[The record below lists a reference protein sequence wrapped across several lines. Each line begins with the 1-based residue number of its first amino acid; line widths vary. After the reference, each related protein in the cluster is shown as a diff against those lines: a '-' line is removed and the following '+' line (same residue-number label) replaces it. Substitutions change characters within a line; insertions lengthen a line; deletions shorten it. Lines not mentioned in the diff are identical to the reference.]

1 MAKQSYIAT
10 SEGQLAVRE
19 AIAYHGFTQQQL
31 AVAANLRT
39 RSSISKLINGK
50 PVERQ
55 IFQRVCQCLE
65 LDFRAIAGLHLSS
78 TSIKQ
83 DQLIPSSTPE
93 FSRGLT
99 ESVLSELNSLKKDL
113 QALRSVPSVLAV
125 IDAHVQLLR
134 RTLIQRRELSDVQPA
149 QDAKVALSVLGMEVV
164 KSALDQSPRVELDM
178 DTLREEFQSGF
189 HLLLGPSEVDEQ
201 IESSSH
207 ANELDS
213 DRQGFDR
220 ETPELPSGPEPISQE
235 GLNESDN
242 EQPTQVPNTH
252 LLNPANSAS
261 FDPEQPRRRDV
272 STSPSEKQPAST
284 PPGFNVVKK
293 HFQFLWPK
301 DWQILPSSKH

>member
-55 IFQRVCQCLE
+55 IFQRICQCLE
-65 LDFRAIAGLHLSS
+65 LDFRAIAGLQISS
-78 TSIKQ
+78 TSAEKGQPIA
-83 DQLIPSSTPE
+83 SSIPE
-93 FSRGLT
+93 FSTGLT
-99 ESVLSELNSLKKDL
+99 EAVLSELNNLKKDL
-113 QALRSVPSVLAV
+113 QPLMSMPSELAALNTDFR
-125 IDAHVQLLR
+125 LLR
-134 RTLIQRRELSDVQPA
+134 WSLDQRRELSDAQSA
-149 QDAKVALSVLGMEVV
+149 QDAKVALSVLGMEVA

-178 DTLREEFQSGF
+178 DTLREEFQSRF
-189 HLLLGPSEVDEQ
+189 HLPLGPSEVDEQ
-201 IESSSH
+201 IESSSY

-220 ETPELPSGPEPISQE
+220 ETPELPSGPEPSSQE